1 MVPFFSSAGPI
12 KRALALG
19 ADIVITGRC
28 VDSAVTLAPLMH
40 EVSPAPSKFLIA
52 NTSLISFC
60 QNQNKSQIIRC
71 IQFTI
76 EYGYENSYHQYFGY
90 AHNLPYVVW
99 SLKMVNRKTSLIQN
113 LTHCCSWFDN
123 VKKKNFEKI
132 LAIILLIKQNC
143 NFLNASI
150 QHDICIEKRKD
161 QSSIPKKPFIIVSTS
176 CFAVWKR
183 HVYSLR
189 RNSYLKMFDVCLSA
203 ECLFWQI
210 TRNNSYNFNH
220 PVEKWK

>member
-12 KRALALG
+12 KRALDLG

-60 QNQNKSQIIRC
+60 QNKSQIIRC

-90 AHNLPYVVW
+90 AHNLPCVVW

-113 LTHCCSWFDN
+113 LTHCHSWFDN
-123 VKKKNFEKI
+123 AKKKKTLKKYLQLYYLLNKI
-132 LAIILLIKQNC
+132 AISLTLLYNMTFVLRNGKTSRQYQKN
-143 NFLNASI
+143 
-150 QHDICIEKRKD
+150 
-161 QSSIPKKPFIIVSTS
+161 PFIIVSTS
-176 CFAVWKR
+176 CFAVSKR